1 MRVKRKSQENKRER
15 ERKEKTTNVL
25 VIGVKGARR
34 KKGPKVG
41 SCRARRGAFS
51 ATGLVARGA
60 ETRES
65 RVEFEREERRAFLRS
80 GKGVGRKSAVA
91 QL

>member
-1 MRVKRKSQENKRER
+1 MG
-15 ERKEKTTNVL
+15 EKGTPQ
-25 VIGVKGARR
+25 R
-34 KKGPKVG
+34 GPKVG

-65 RVEFEREERRAFLRS
+65 RVEFEREERRAFLRR
-80 GKGVGRKSAVA
+80 GKGRGRKSAVA